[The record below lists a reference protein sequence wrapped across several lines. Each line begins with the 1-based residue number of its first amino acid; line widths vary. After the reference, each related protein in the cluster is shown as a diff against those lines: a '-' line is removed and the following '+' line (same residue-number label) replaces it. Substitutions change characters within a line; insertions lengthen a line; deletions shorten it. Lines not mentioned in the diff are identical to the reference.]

1 MVMVALST
9 TKEIAGM
16 WTLRLIMGHLHYAL
30 TVVNCSSWKTWTFFE
45 VVNLDIIEETQHK
58 GQLATQLTIF
68 LIHMIYII
76 IYIPFDTRPPGFYL
90 KKTKKEDTSW

>member
-1 MVMVALST
+1 M
-9 TKEIAGM
+9 
-16 WTLRLIMGHLHYAL
+16 
-30 TVVNCSSWKTWTFFE
+30 
-45 VVNLDIIEETQHK
+45 VNLDIIEETQHK